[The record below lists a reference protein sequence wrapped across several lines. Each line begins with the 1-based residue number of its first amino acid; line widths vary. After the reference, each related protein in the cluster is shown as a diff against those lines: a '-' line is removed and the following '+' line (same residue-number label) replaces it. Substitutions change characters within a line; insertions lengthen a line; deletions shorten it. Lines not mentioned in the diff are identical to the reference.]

1 MREVM
6 SQQSDYYRAH
16 LNDRVIDP
24 ALIRELKEAYGLR
37 TNKEAV
43 AFAIGEAVMRRRQ
56 LVSIDAIAAL
66 HLDPQP
72 KRFDLDE

>member
-1 MREVM
+1 M
-6 SQQSDYYRAH
+6 SRQSAYYGAH
-16 LNDRVIDP
+16 LKDRVIDTDP
-24 ALIRELKEAYGLR
+24 ALLRELKEAYGLR
-37 TNKEAV
+37 SNKEAV

-56 LVSIDAIAAL
+56 LVAIDAIAAL